1 MYLPGME
8 EAVLA
13 AAQAA
18 KSAAMDRGYPE
29 REKVADPG
37 CDYHV
42 VCLGSII
49 GHHRPWRCS

>member
-1 MYLPGME
+1 ME

-29 REKVADPG
+29 REQVADPG